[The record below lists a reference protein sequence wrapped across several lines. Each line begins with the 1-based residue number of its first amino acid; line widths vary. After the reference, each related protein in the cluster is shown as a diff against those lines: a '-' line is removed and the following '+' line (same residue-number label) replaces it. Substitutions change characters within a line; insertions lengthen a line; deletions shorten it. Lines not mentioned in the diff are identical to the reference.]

1 MFKLNE
7 FGFPI
12 FQPYDPKVAE
22 EVTKTGQE
30 IMKKMTENQDFSWFF
45 KQISLEPQY
54 VEDKNLEKG
63 DYIDFLDADGCFF
76 CKATVVGVR
85 EDNALVQLDA
95 LREKTIVVRRSDL
108 LKLVPK
114 EKANG

>member
-12 FQPYDPKVAE
+12 FQVYDPKVAE

-30 IMKKMTENQDFSWFF
+30 IVKKMTENQDFSWFF
-45 KQISLEPQY
+45 KQISLKPQY

-63 DYIDFLDADGCFF
+63 DYVDFLDAEGCFF
-76 CKATVVGVR
+76 CKATVCGVR
-85 EDNALVQLDA
+85 EDNALVQLDI
-95 LREKTIVVRRSDL
+95 LPEKTIVVRRSDL

-114 EKANG
+114 KNI